1 MTIATRLL
9 GIATWGLA
17 AGAAAF
23 VVHAVAT
30 KVTVATMLEPPSK
43 IVSAREDVVGGG
55 EDDDAGAA
63 KGKGKGKKR
72 GFDFG
77 TSGLFDTSGGRD
89 TKSILDRILAYDP
102 FCPTCR
108 KAAGDSQE
116 GNVGTSSLPLVL
128 VATMEAQDPRQSIAT
143 ILDPDT
149 ETVGVYGVGD
159 QVRSGVVL
167 AQVERTRVL
176 LQRGAAFEALELGA
190 KSEAPKKK
198 NKKKSSKK
206 KKKKKKSKAYIE
218 GSEDAI
224 DCPSETLCI
233 VDRAFVEK
241 LIANPAALAK
251 QARVV
256 PKKKDGEQVGLKF
269 YGIRRDSLPKMLGLK
284 NGDMLVSVNG
294 EDLTSMDKVMSL
306 YMKLRNASNLTV
318 VLERKGKRMTKEIQI
333 K

>member
-1 MTIATRLL
+1 MKLSL
-9 GIATWGLA
+9 GLARFAELALA
-17 AGAAAF
+17 AGAFAF
-23 VVHAVAT
+23 VAHAVVT
-30 KVTVATMLEPPSK
+30 KVGVATLLEDPSDL
-43 IVSAREDVVGGG
+43 VTARAPSDG
-55 EDDDAGAA
+55 EDADEEDG
-63 KGKGKGKKR
+63 GKKASKS
-72 GFDFG
+72 GFDFKG
-77 TSGLFDTSGGRD
+77 TNPFDAGGRNA
-89 TKSILDRILAYDP
+89 KGVLDRILAYDP
-102 FCPTCR
+102 FCPTC
-108 KAAGDSQE
+108 KPPEGEMGSQ
-116 GNVGTSSLPLVL
+116 GAVGTSSVPLVL
-128 VATMEAQDPRQSIAT
+128 VATMEAEDPKRSLAT

-149 ETVGVYGVGD
+149 ETVGVFGVGEA
-159 QVRSGVVL
+159 VRPGVVL

-176 LQRGAAFEALELGA
+176 LQRGGALEALELGA
-190 KSEAPKKK
+190 EAPS
-198 NKKKSSKK
+198 KKSKKDGKKSKK
-206 KKKKKKSKAYIE
+206 KKKRKKSKAYIE

-256 PKKKDGEQVGLKF
+256 PKKKDGEQIGLKF

-294 EDLTSMDKVMSL
+294 EDLTSMDKVMGL

-318 VLERKGKRMTKEIQI
+318 VIDRKGKRITKEIQI